1 MNTFISVKD
10 INEPNE
16 ITFQNAQYR
25 ELLQLI
31 KYQREKLNSQQAD
44 LTKVWCILV
53 LIMLKIKILNF
64 ISFF

>member
-44 LTKVWCILV
+44 MTKV
-53 LIMLKIKILNF
+53 NQ
-64 ISFF
+64 